1 LYMANLKKFI
11 EEVRVEMKKVS
22 WPTRDQLKESTN
34 VVIGVSLV
42 ITIIVFVMDK
52 IVSSLIGLIF

>member
-1 LYMANLKKFI
+1 MANLKKFI

-22 WPTRDQLKESTN
+22 WPTKEQLKESTN

-42 ITIIVFVMDK
+42 ITVIVFIMDN
-52 IVSSLIGLIF
+52 IVSSLVGLLFN

>member
-1 LYMANLKKFI
+1 MANLKKFI

-42 ITIIVFVMDK
+42 ITVIVFVMDN
-52 IVSSLIGLIF
+52 IVSSLLGLIF